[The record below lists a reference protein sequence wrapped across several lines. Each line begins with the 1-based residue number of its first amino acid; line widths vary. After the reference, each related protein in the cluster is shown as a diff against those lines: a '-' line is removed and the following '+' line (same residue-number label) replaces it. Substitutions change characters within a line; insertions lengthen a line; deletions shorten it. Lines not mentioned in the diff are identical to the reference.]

1 MKFVRRLFAEEAP
14 FVLACPALVW
24 QSFFLF
30 LPFCVLLIYSFIEL
44 VPGQLLKSITFEYY
58 RQTLQSCALVAIFNS
73 MVLATATSLICLAI
87 AYPLAYVLAIK
98 VPKRLRALFLFFL
111 ILPSWTS
118 IIVQVYAW
126 FFLLEKNG
134 YLTQFLY
141 KIGVMSQNCHLLN
154 NYFTILVGMVSTY
167 LPFMVFPIYTVL
179 ERMDKRLLEASA
191 DLGANKTETFR
202 RIIFPLSFPGVMAGF
217 LLVFIPA
224 FGEFAIPSLLGGSKY
239 AVWGSVIY
247 DRFLRSRDW
256 RSGSALAILG
266 LLVPVLLVAISY
278 VIKKIIALGKQKKKA
293 PGDTMRDQW

>member
-1 MKFVRRLFAEEAP
+1 MKLLRRIFAEEVP
-14 FVLACPALVW
+14 FLLACPALVW

-30 LPFCVLLIYSFIEL
+30 LPFCVLLIYSFF
-44 VPGQLLKSITFEYY
+44 VFSPGQIIGRFTLEYY
-58 RQTLQSCALVAIFNS
+58 QQILQSCALVAILNS
-73 MVLATATSLICLAI
+73 MILAVTTSLICLAI

-141 KIGVMSQNCHLLN
+141 KIGIIPESCHLLN
-154 NYFTILVGMVSTY
+154 NYFTILLGMVSAY

-191 DLGANKTETFR
+191 DLGANKVETFR
-202 RIIFPLSFPGVMAGF
+202 RIIFPLSFPGVMAGC

-239 AVWGSVIY
+239 AFWGSVIY

-256 RSGSALAILG
+256 SSGSALAILG
-266 LLVPVLLVAISY
+266 LLIPVLLVSISY
-278 VIKKIIALGKQKKKA
+278 LVKKIIVISRRQKKS
-293 PGDTMRDQW
+293 PSGDLW